1 MTKNTEI
8 RATIDSEVYGTLRL
22 WYNPS
27 EDELLYCAKDAAKMF
42 GFKDPGKVA
51 NDRCLNV
58 IKEKHY
64 TSSGIQTLNFIDKTE
79 IDKLVMS
86 DFSIGKMCYIRSLAQ
101 VRDMSVTQARKKTEK
116 IIVDEISTMVK
127 LFNKKSDRINDAI
140 LVMPNG
146 KTYHIKEDGSIYD
159 ISEAVVA

>member
-1 MTKNTEI
+1 MYYKYSYEINNYGIIRVIVNAETE
-8 RATIDSEVYGTLRL
+8 EVLF
-22 WYNPS
+22 
-27 EDELLYCAKDAAKMF
+27 CARDVAKAF
-42 GFKDPGKVA
+42 GFREPGKVA

-64 TSSGIQTLNFIDKTE
+64 TPSGIQTLNFIDKTE

-86 DFSIGKMCYIRSLAQ
+86 DFSIDKMCYIRSLAQ

-146 KTYHIKEDGSIYD
+146 KTYHIKDDGSVHD
-159 ISEAVVA
+159 ISEAVGA